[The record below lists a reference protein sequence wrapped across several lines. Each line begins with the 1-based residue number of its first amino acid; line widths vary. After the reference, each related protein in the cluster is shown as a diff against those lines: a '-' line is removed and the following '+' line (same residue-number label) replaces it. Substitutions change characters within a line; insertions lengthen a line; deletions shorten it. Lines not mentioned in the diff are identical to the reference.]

1 MARIPSFAVFLRQ
14 IIPALNVRLRRAQPI
29 LGAACSAELVVATY
43 QPARPVAVVKI
54 RNCEVVEVTE
64 ETQPVPTRAKQ
75 LRGVR
80 GPYEAVVAVL
90 MGRLGWR
97 KVRGHCLCA
106 LIEQLREFNPDL
118 QVLQA
123 DVVLVDA
130 LFPVEDPS
138 MPEYL
143 E

>member
-1 MARIPSFAVFLRQ
+1 MPSFAVFLRQ
-14 IIPALNVRLRRAQPI
+14 IIPALNVRLRRAQHL

-43 QPARPVAVVKI
+43 QPTRPVAVVKI
-54 RNCEVVEVTE
+54 RNCEVVEVIE
-64 ETQPVPTRAKQ
+64 ETQPVPTRAKH

-80 GPYEAVVAVL
+80 GPYEAIVAML

-97 KVRGHCLCA
+97 KVRECRSRA

-123 DVVLVDA
+123 DVMLVDT
-130 LFPVEDPS
+130 LFSVQHPV